1 MFSFKRIREG
11 VLDSELVAA
20 WKAVTIEDIEF
31 WIERLEPSFEQG
43 SQEAAESIERLENIR
58 DIMKEQANG

>member
-1 MFSFKRIREG
+1 MG
-11 VLDSELVAA
+11 SELLAA
-20 WKAVTIEDIEF
+20 WEAVTIEDIEF

-43 SQEAAESIERLENIR
+43 TQEAAESIERLENIR